1 MKETKA
7 VAGESQP
14 LFLRIASRMILGGL
28 GGSRA
33 WETEC
38 HLVLAR
44 RPLGRVNSALQNV
57 EELGLTALDRDTWVT
72 SCDPL
77 SWLGVDNVS
86 GA

>member
-1 MKETKA
+1 
-7 VAGESQP
+7 
-14 LFLRIASRMILGGL
+14 MILGGL

-33 WETEC
+33 WETERQ
-38 HLVLAR
+38 LVLAR

-57 EELGLTALDRDTWVT
+57 DKLGLTAPDRDLWVT
-72 SCDPL
+72 SSDPL

>member
-1 MKETKA
+1 MKETEA

-33 WETEC
+33 WETE
-38 HLVLAR
+38 HQLVLAR
-44 RPLGRVNSALQNV
+44 RPLGFVNSALQNV
-57 EELGLTALDRDTWVT
+57 EKLGLSAPERDPWVT
-72 SCDPL
+72 SSDPL
-77 SWLGVDNVS
+77 SCLGVDNVS

>member
-1 MKETKA
+1 MKETEA
-7 VAGESQP
+7 AAGESQP

-33 WETEC
+33 WETGRQ
-38 HLVLAR
+38 LVLAR
-44 RPLGRVNSALQNV
+44 RPLGPVNSALQNV
-57 EELGLTALDRDTWVT
+57 EKLGLSAPERDPWVT
-72 SCDPL
+72 SSDPL